1 MICSYVF
8 FLKSNSIGKVLLT
21 VCIQLLITTGVVYF
35 IVYISLSIFNFST
48 SPFLMKLYLELYT
61 PIFIICGIGAIAIA
75 CMASSNTF
83 NKLINLLEIKGHPT
97 DFIFL
102 MIFVI

>member
-1 MICSYVF
+1 M
-8 FLKSNSIGKVLLT
+8 
-21 VCIQLLITTGVVYF
+21 Q
-35 IVYISLSIFNFST
+35 
-48 SPFLMKLYLELYT
+48 LYLELYT

-83 NKLINLLEIKGHPT
+83 NKLINLLAIKGHPT